1 MKPEDHLKNF
11 ATKHEVQKDILWRIQ
26 SDFEFLMKVKEYN
39 KEGKVEPHLTYLTIL
54 VRNDMIL
61 LAHHL
66 VSSSRNDE
74 FSFTKSIRI
83 LGCLQKTFDSQ
94 RLDIFSKLSKDLEY
108 ILVTF
113 KELSFI
119 DIRNKYIAHIDE
131 KRTPLSFEWEKANKG
146 IGLLFEFYNNMALC
160 TGRLSIYR
168 KSAIDLGSFIRQD
181 KTSKKISD
189 FAIRM
194 MPENP
199 HIGSKILKLIQET

>member
-83 LGCLQKTFDSQ
+83 LGFIKKTFDSQ
-94 RLDIFSKLSKDLEY
+94 RLEIFSKLSNDLEV
-108 ILVTF
+108 IRFTF

-119 DIRNKYIAHIDE
+119 DIRNKYIAHIDK
-131 KRTPLSFEWEKANKG
+131 KRTPLSFEWVKADKG
-146 IGLLFEFYNNMALC
+146 IGLLYEFYNNMALC
-160 TGRLSIYR
+160 TGRSNIYR
-168 KSAIDLGSFIRQD
+168 TSAIDMGLFIRQD

-189 FAIRM
+189 FAIRI
-194 MPENP
+194 MPDNP
-199 HIGSKILKLIQET
+199 YVGSEILKLIQKT